1 MRSFNMGGFGQSG
14 DPWFRVGNVDVNTTI
29 FVVGLGV
36 LSIFVWAIEGPTHPL
51 LGQLWFLP
59 SDVANG
65 QVWRLITWPI
75 PNDPDIWTLL
85 LLAIFFM
92 LGSQLEA
99 AMGRQRFAAY
109 LVVLTVVPSV
119 IATLYYLATDNNGLV
134 LGLRFLELG
143 VLVGFA
149 LRAPNARF
157 WPGIPAWGI
166 AAGIVV
172 LDLLQYVGARGQTL
186 SILFLLTAVA
196 TSLVMVRSFGLAEEA
211 DWIPKVPLPAS
222 LGGDP
227 YRKSRSTSKRK
238 RRGRGNLSVAPAP
251 SPGAASQRRPLS
263 RLEEAEIDAIL
274 DQVSERGMDSLT
286 PAQRKRLEEHS
297 KRLRRRD

>member
-1 MRSFNMGGFGQSG
+1 MRSFNMGRFGSSD

-36 LSIFVWAIEGPTHPL
+36 LSIFVWAIEGPSHPL
-51 LGQLWFLP
+51 LGRLWFVP
-59 SDVANG
+59 SLVAEG
-65 QVWRLITWPI
+65 QVWRLLTWPI
-75 PNDPDIWTLL
+75 PNDPDIWTIL
-85 LLAIFFM
+85 LLAVFFM

-99 AMGRQRFAAY
+99 SMGRRMFTAY
-109 LVVLTVVPSV
+109 LVTLVLVPPVV
-119 IATLYYLATDNNGLV
+119 ATLFHLVTDSNGLV

-166 AAGIVV
+166 AAGIIV
-172 LDLLQYVGARGQTL
+172 LDLLQYVGVRNQGL
-186 SILFLLTAVA
+186 SILFLLTTVAV
-196 TSLVMVRSFGLAEEA
+196 SLLMVRSMGFAEDA
-211 DWIPKVPLPAS
+211 DWLPKLPLPAS
-222 LGGDP
+222 LGGSP
-227 YRKSRSTSKRK
+227 TQSSGRSTTKRK
-238 RRGRGNLSVAPAP
+238 RRGRANLTVAPA
-251 SPGAASQRRPLS
+251 SPAAPRRELS

-274 DQVSERGMDSLT
+274 DQVSAHGMDSLT
-286 PAQRKRLEEHS
+286 PQQRKRLEEHS